1 MISTTMGLKS
11 KPPKLGRLRRTGPNI
26 GSVTWFTRVIAVIKM
41 GWGLPPTIGM
51 TKIKITLAKMAK
63 VNIVIIR

>member
-11 KPPKLGRLRRTGPNI
+11 KPPKLGRLRRTGPNM
-26 GSVTWFTRVIAVIKM
+26 GSVTWFSRVMTVIKM
-41 GWGLPPTIGM
+41 GLGLPPTIGM